1 MKGIYGILILLAGY
15 LSPEWAAIE
24 VPERQTRVVTQ
35 IVVEESD
42 TEGNRLLVYEKPEQM
57 SALLNWL
64 RRMELRDPVGIDPDT
79 FRSSNFR
86 ITLELSDG
94 TNSRYRQ
101 LHREFIQKNSGP
113 WRPMIP
119 GDGLQFPPK

>member
-15 LSPEWAAIE
+15 LSPEWTAIE
-24 VPERQTRVVTQ
+24 TPEQQTRVVTQ
-35 IVVEESD
+35 IIVEESD
-42 TEGNRLLVYEKPEQM
+42 TEGNRLLIYEKPEQM

-64 RRMELRDPVGIDPDT
+64 RLMELRDPVGIDPDT
-79 FRSSNFR
+79 FRSGNFR

-94 TNSRYRQ
+94 TNARYRQ
-101 LHREFIQKNSGP
+101 LHREFIQKNDGP

>member
-24 VPERQTRVVTQ
+24 APERQTRVVTQ

-64 RRMELRDPVGIDPDT
+64 RLMELRDPVGIDPDT
-79 FRSSNFR
+79 FRSGNFR

-94 TNSRYRQ
+94 TILSVYYQRHPEDNYTSLFYTKWQ
-101 LHREFIQKNSGP
+101 LEK
-113 WRPMIP
+113 
-119 GDGLQFPPK
+119 K